1 MIRRIL
7 GAFLAGL
14 MLFGCGLAEIDLD
27 SMTTTEKMELYCR
40 LRDDLREELAM
51 SASPDVT
58 GAGVYIAGTDIKAGR
73 YRITCTSVEGDEVSA
88 GLYWL
93 CESESMYKKR
103 KTLFV
108 NYLDT
113 GEDAYITLTDG
124 MVLYIGYGTMLLE
137 SVELPSWAP

>member
-27 SMTTTEKMELYCR
+27 SMTTTEKMELFCR

-51 SASPDVT
+51 PASPDVT
-58 GAGVYIAGTDIKAGR
+58 GAGKYIVGTDIKAGR
-73 YRITCTSVEGDEVSA
+73 YHVTCTSSENGHTCA
-88 GLYWL
+88 GSYWL
-93 CESESMYKKR
+93 YESESMYKKG
-103 KTLFV
+103 KTQFTH
-108 NYLDT
+108 YMDT

-124 MVLYIGYGTMLLE
+124 MVLYIDFGTMLLE
-137 SVELPSWAP
+137 SVESPSWAP